1 MSELVQRGYYMIL
14 FTVKASLKVQ
24 TDIGVLFLPGV
35 GLFQTG
41 GFLMRGEMFS
51 CSTTSTRKF
60 RM

>member
-1 MSELVQRGYYMIL
+1 MTL

-35 GLFQTG
+35 VVFQTG
-41 GFLMRGEMFS
+41 DFLMRGEMFS